1 MLRSLVPLFMRGD
14 VQGWGGGAGAGLG
27 TRGCDMAKMPYHS
40 GVTITNRTSKI
51 EPFAKI
57 VNRFKLLFIFT
68 KKLHL
73 RFLIGSSYTNATYL
87 WK

>member
-1 MLRSLVPLFMRGD
+1 MRGD
-14 VQGWGGGAGAGLG
+14 WGGGGGLWG
-27 TRGCDMAKMPYHS
+27 GGGGGGGGKGMRCGKNALPHS

-73 RFLIGSSYTNATYL
+73 RCLIGSSYTNAPYL